1 MIYISWF
8 STVFPDILNHC
19 WTPVLTQT
27 NIEWKE
33 ENPINANR
41 AHWIVSDLSLCCVGR
56 VQSTCIIHVYTSFLH
71 VHRRIVQKVV
81 FFYRTHIQH
90 STEHSVSTKKDR
102 CWCCPMCCCFER
114 LIIYAYYGVG
124 GWVSVYRD
132 FTRCRLNT
140 WKWYFLENCNL
151 HISHTFSSFRD
162 VSKRQAFSW
171 STDNVNF
178 TKVARNISVLIWQT
192 LQTFL

>member
-1 MIYISWF
+1 MIKKKKADDVSESARRYSEQRLWRQGRYNTRSPCPINHFFCQFLVTQSCFCLWFMIYISWF

-33 ENPINANR
+33 ENPINANK

-81 FFYRTHIQH
+81 FSCRTH
-90 STEHSVSTKKDR
+90 STLNREQ
-102 CWCCPMCCCFER
+102 CFNKER
-114 LIIYAYYGVG
+114 QMLMLPYVLLFRKTHYIRILWGW

-140 WKWYFLENCNL
+140 WKW
-151 HISHTFSSFRD
+151 
-162 VSKRQAFSW
+162 
-171 STDNVNF
+171 
-178 TKVARNISVLIWQT
+178 
-192 LQTFL
+192 